1 MAAGALQSVAL
12 IGVGL
17 IGGSW
22 VLALRE
28 AGLIGGTVT
37 GCGRSPENLEVAR
50 QCGII
55 DHATTDPQRA
65 VRGAELVVL
74 AVPLGAVRGALEA
87 IRDDLADDAIVTDVG
102 SAKRC
107 VVDDARLVLGDAAV
121 RFVPGHPIAGNEK
134 SGAAAAFPE
143 LFRNRRV
150 ILTPD
155 ADTDKAAAARVTA
168 LWESVGASVATMTAA
183 HHDEVLAATSHLPHM
198 LAYSLVDTLSRWSDR
213 DEIFAYAAG
222 GFRDF
227 TRIASSDP
235 EMWRDICLANRE
247 ALMEVMERYMADLQE
262 LREAVRTGD
271 GERLEAVFSHAK
283 ATRDR
288 FVAMLES

>member
-1 MAAGALQSVAL
+1 MTANGLQSVAL

-28 AGLIGGTVT
+28 AGLIQGAVT
-37 GCGRSPENLEVAR
+37 GCGRSPENLETAR
-50 QCGII
+50 QRGII
-55 DHATTDPQRA
+55 DHATTDPREA
-65 VRGAELVVL
+65 VRGADLVL
-74 AVPLGAVRGALEA
+74 LSVPLGAVRGVLET
-87 IRDDLADDAIVTDVG
+87 IRDDLADHAIVTDVG

-107 VVDDARLVLGDAAV
+107 VVDDAREVLGDAAT

-143 LFRNRRV
+143 LFQGRRV
-150 ILTPD
+150 ILTPEAD
-155 ADTDKAAAARVTA
+155 ADQQAVARVTA
-168 LWESVGASVATMTAA
+168 LWQAVGASVASMTAA

-198 LAYSLVDTLSRWSDR
+198 LAYSLVDTLSKWSDR

-235 EMWRDICLANRE
+235 EMWRDICLANRQ
-247 ALMEVMERYMADLQE
+247 ALMEAMDRYMADLQE
-262 LREAVRTGD
+262 LREAVQTGD
-271 GERLEAVFSHAK
+271 GERLESVFSHAK

-288 FVAMLES
+288 FIAMLES

>member
-28 AGLIGGTVT
+28 AGLIGATVT
-37 GCGRSPENLEVAR
+37 GCGRSPENLEVAQ

-74 AVPLGAVRGALEA
+74 AVPLGAVRGTLEA
-87 IRDDLADDAIVTDVG
+87 IREDLADDAIVTDVG

-107 VVDDARLVLGDAAV
+107 VVDDARQVLGEAAV

-155 ADTDKAAAARVTA
+155 TDTDKAAVARVTA

>member
-1 MAAGALQSVAL
+1 MAAAGLQSVAL

-22 VLALRE
+22 ALGLRE
-28 AGLIGGTVT
+28 AGLVDGTVT
-37 GCGRSPENLEVAR
+37 GCGRSLDNLETAR
-50 QCGII
+50 ERGII
-55 DHATTDPQRA
+55 DHATTDLRDA
-65 VRGAELVVL
+65 VGGADLVVL
-74 AVPLGAVRGALEA
+74 SVPLGAVRGVLET
-87 IRDDLADDAIVTDVG
+87 IRDDLADHAIVTDVG
-102 SAKRC
+102 SAKQC
-107 VVDDARLVLGDAAV
+107 VVDDARQVLGDAAS

-143 LFRNRRV
+143 LFRGRRV
-150 ILTPD
+150 ILTPE
-155 ADTDKAAAARVTA
+155 ADTERAAVERVRA
-168 LWESVGASVATMTAA
+168 LWEAVGASVACMTAA
-183 HHDEVLAATSHLPHM
+183 HHDDVLAATSHLPHM

-213 DEIFAYAAG
+213 DEVFAYAAG

-247 ALMEVMERYMADLQE
+247 ALLEAMERYMADLQE
-262 LREAVRTGD
+262 LREAVRHGD
-271 GERLEAVFSHAK
+271 GDRLEAVFSHAK

>member
-1 MAAGALQSVAL
+1 MAAAGLQSVAL

-22 VLALRE
+22 ALGLRE
-28 AGLIGGTVT
+28 AGLVDGTVT
-37 GCGRSPENLEVAR
+37 GCGRSLDNLETAR
-50 QCGII
+50 ERGII
-55 DHATTDPQRA
+55 DHATTDLRDA
-65 VRGAELVVL
+65 VGGADLVVL
-74 AVPLGAVRGALEA
+74 SVPLGAVRGVLET
-87 IRDDLADDAIVTDVG
+87 IRDDLADHAIVTDVG
-102 SAKRC
+102 SAKQC
-107 VVDDARLVLGDAAV
+107 VVDDARQVLGDAAS

-143 LFRNRRV
+143 LFRGRRV
-150 ILTPD
+150 ILTPE
-155 ADTDKAAAARVTA
+155 ADTERAAVERVRA
-168 LWESVGASVATMTAA
+168 LWEAVGASVACMTAA
-183 HHDEVLAATSHLPHM
+183 HHDDVLAATSHLPHM

-213 DEIFAYAAG
+213 DEVFAYAAG

-247 ALMEVMERYMADLQE
+247 ALLEAMERYMADLQE
-262 LREAVRTGD
+262 LREAVRHGD
-271 GERLEAVFSHAK
+271 GNRLEAVFSHAK